1 MKWTKEQ
8 REAIEYSGKNILLAA
23 AAGSGKTA
31 VLVQRIIELICREEN
46 PVNINEL
53 LVLTFTDAAARE
65 MREKISTAIEKALAE
80 NPQNAHL
87 QKQRLLIHSAN
98 ISTIHSF
105 CLQIIKNN
113 IHMADLPVRFSLVS
127 ETENK
132 MLLDEALSSVLER
145 FYGKIEKDKSMA
157 DLVMGYGGI
166 KNDSL
171 LRETVLSLL
180 SFCKSMPYPAKWLN
194 AAVREFYKAGRDRTI
209 QGTAWQNWLGQKT
222 GQLFDEICGIYA
234 EIQEETEK
242 NLDDKHSYN
251 AFFAEEKARAERIA
265 CSEQNYN
272 YASVR
277 ASVLA
282 FDFERLPQGMRNA
295 DPLTVAA
302 QNKIKAL
309 RQLAKDSM
317 ADIWE
322 MHKIPEEE
330 MLDRIEKT
338 YPVLRTLKNIV
349 LICDRSYTKLKREK
363 NFLDFSDLEHEALK
377 LLAGKDGT
385 PTETARALQ
394 KKYKEILIDEYQ
406 DTNHIQ
412 DTIFKVVSKQN
423 SNIFMVGD
431 LKQSIYTFR
440 NAVPA
445 LFADKYQSYDNDLDE
460 GHLIRLFKNFRSRKA
475 VVDVANF
482 IFSMVMSREIGDV
495 EYTEDE
501 YLIRGAEYPD
511 GTDTDVFVPEFHFAC
526 SNGEVPEGEE
536 LLSGRELEARI
547 AAKRIREMMDS
558 GTLVFDKNKGIMRKI
573 EYRDI
578 VVLMRNT
585 SVAAPIFEQTFEE
598 FGIPVYTEV
607 GRSYLDAR
615 EVQTVLS
622 FLKIVDNPRQD
633 IPLIAVMRSPIWGF
647 SPEELAEMRASKRD
661 GCFFDAVE
669 YAAENGSKKAAGF
682 FNELLKLRK
691 KSQDTSVENIIWHIY
706 YEYGYYAYSGAQSR
720 GVERQ
725 ANLRLLFERAAE
737 FEHTGMRGLFGFMMY
752 IENIRS
758 QGDDLTPSKIL
769 GDGDDVVRIMTI
781 HKSKGLEFPVVIL
794 SDTAHSFNT
803 RDLSNNIIWNTNMGL
818 AADFVDTKLRVRYP
832 SLPRDIVAAQAKSEL
847 ISEEMRLLYVAL
859 TRAREKLIVTST
871 FRSTKSGPALPLYQ
885 KSGQAKS
892 AYVRRKL
899 CFADWIMA
907 AVLRHKDARNLR
919 EFFDFEDI
927 ITPVDTGFEIKT
939 VVYKNQNE
947 IDLQHQKED
956 VFANESREIEETFAN
971 EIGEKL
977 MYKYERKYLGKI
989 PVKLSVSEVKRMQ
1002 AEEENHTPQIDEL
1015 KISSF
1020 RPLEKLSGAERGT
1033 IVHFVMQMADPKT
1046 INSPEDV
1053 DALLEK
1059 LQAEGTLTK
1068 TQADAVDAKKI
1079 ADFFES
1085 DIGKR
1090 LKKAKRLEREFSFYT
1105 TASVSEVYNSAE
1117 QGEVLLQ
1124 GIMDCFFEEEGGRVV
1139 LLDFKTDRAKS
1150 AEEAKD
1156 LSKKYS
1162 VQMKYYKKALAEILE
1177 RRVDEC
1183 WLCFLDCG
1191 EFVEV

>member
-1 MKWTKEQ
+1 MKWTNEQ

-31 VLVQRIIELICREEN
+31 VLVQRIIELICRESN
-46 PVNINEL
+46 PININEL

-65 MREKISTAIEKALAE
+65 MREKISAAIEKALAE
-80 NPQNAHL
+80 NPKNAHL

-105 CLQIIKNN
+105 CLQIIKSN
-113 IHMADLPVRFSLVS
+113 IHMTDLPVRFSLVS

-132 MLLDEALSSVLER
+132 MLLDQALTGVLER
-145 FYGKIEKDKSMA
+145 FYSKIEKDKSIA

-171 LRETVLSLL
+171 LRETILSLL

-194 AAVREFYKAGRDRTI
+194 AAVREFYKAGKEKSI
-209 QGTAWQNWLGQKT
+209 EGSAWQNWLSEKT
-222 GQLFDEICGIYA
+222 SRLSAEICEFYN
-234 EIQEETEK
+234 EIQNETEK
-242 NLDDKHSYN
+242 NLDDAHAYC
-251 AFFAEEKARAERIA
+251 AFFAKEKARIMRIL
-265 CSEQNYN
+265 EGIQHYN
-272 YASVR
+272 YGCVR
-277 ASVLA
+277 SAVLA
-282 FDFERLPQGMRNA
+282 FNFERLPQGMRNA
-295 DPLTVAA
+295 DPGTLAA

-309 RQLAKDSM
+309 RQLAKDNM

-322 MHKIPEEE
+322 MHKIPESE
-330 MLDRIEKT
+330 MIERIEKT

-377 LLAGKDGT
+377 LLAGKDGN
-385 PTETARALQ
+385 PTETAKALQ

-412 DTIFKVVSKQN
+412 DTIFKVVSKEN

-445 LFADKYQSYDNDLDE
+445 LFADKYQSYDKDLGE

-475 VVDVANF
+475 VVDAANF

-501 YLIRGAEYPD
+501 YLIQGAEYPD

-536 LLSGRELEARI
+536 LLPKRELEARI
-547 AAKRIREMMDS
+547 AAMRIREMMDS
-558 GTLVFDKNKGIMRKI
+558 ETLVFDKSKGIMRKI

-585 SVAAPIFEQTFEE
+585 SAAAPIFEKTFEE
-598 FGIPVYTEV
+598 AGIPVYTEV

-647 SPEELAEMRASKRD
+647 SPEELAEMRADCHK
-661 GCFFDAVE
+661 GCFFDAVLN
-669 YAAENGSKKAAGF
+669 AAERGNKKASGF
-682 FNELLKLRK
+682 LDELLKLRK
-691 KSQDTSVENIIWHIY
+691 KSQETSVENIIRHIY

-720 GVERQ
+720 GIERQ

-737 FEHTGMRGLFGFMMY
+737 FEHTGIRGLFGFMMY

-781 HKSKGLEFPVVIL
+781 HKSKGLEFPAVIL

-832 SLPRDIVAAQAKSEL
+832 SLPRDIVAAEAKAEL
-847 ISEEMRLLYVAL
+847 VSEEMRLLYVAL

-871 FRSTKSGPALPLYQ
+871 FKKTKSGPELPLYQ

-907 AVLRHKDARNLR
+907 AVLRHKDAQNLR
-919 EFFDFEDI
+919 EFFGFEDI
-927 ITPVDTGFEIKT
+927 ITPIDTGFGIKT
-939 VVYKNQNE
+939 LIYNNQGEVKLSQRNE
-947 IDLQHQKED
+947 VIRANTED
-956 VFANESREIEETFAN
+956 GCEENF
-971 EIGEKL
+971 EKQISEKL
-977 MYKYERKYLGKI
+977 MFEYERKYLGDV

-1002 AEEENHTPQIDEL
+1002 AEEEDYTPQIDEI
-1015 KISSF
+1015 KISVA
-1020 RPLEKLSGAERGT
+1020 RPLEKLSGAEKGT
-1033 IVHFVMQMADPKT
+1033 IVHFVMQMADPKK
-1046 INSPEDV
+1046 INSPGDMH
-1053 DALLEK
+1053 DLIEK
-1059 LQAEGTLTK
+1059 LKAEEVITK
-1068 TQADAVDAKKI
+1068 SQADAVDAKKI
-1079 ADFFES
+1079 SDFFES
-1085 DIGKR
+1085 NIGKR
-1090 LKKAKRLEREFSFYT
+1090 LKNAKRLEREFSFYT
-1105 TASVSEVYNSAE
+1105 TAPIDEVYKTG
-1117 QGEVLLQ
+1117 QKGEVLLQ
-1124 GIMDCFFEEEGGRVV
+1124 GTMDCFFEETDGTVV
-1139 LLDFKTDRAKS
+1139 LLDFKTDRVRNLD
-1150 AEEAKD
+1150 EAKE
-1156 LSKKYS
+1156 LSKKYA
-1162 VQMKYYKKALAEILE
+1162 VQMKYYKKALSEILE

-1183 WLCFLDCG
+1183 YLCFLDCG

>member
-1 MKWTKEQ
+1 
-8 REAIEYSGKNILLAA
+8 
-23 AAGSGKTA
+23 
-31 VLVQRIIELICREEN
+31 
-46 PVNINEL
+46 
-53 LVLTFTDAAARE
+53 
-65 MREKISTAIEKALAE
+65 
-80 NPQNAHL
+80 
-87 QKQRLLIHSAN
+87 
-98 ISTIHSF
+98 
-105 CLQIIKNN
+105 
-113 IHMADLPVRFSLVS
+113 
-127 ETENK
+127 
-132 MLLDEALSSVLER
+132 
-145 FYGKIEKDKSMA
+145 
-157 DLVMGYGGI
+157 
-166 KNDSL
+166 
-171 LRETVLSLL
+171 
-180 SFCKSMPYPAKWLN
+180 
-194 AAVREFYKAGRDRTI
+194 
-209 QGTAWQNWLGQKT
+209 
-222 GQLFDEICGIYA
+222 
-234 EIQEETEK
+234 
-242 NLDDKHSYN
+242 
-251 AFFAEEKARAERIA
+251 
-265 CSEQNYN
+265 
-272 YASVR
+272 
-277 ASVLA
+277 
-282 FDFERLPQGMRNA
+282 
-295 DPLTVAA
+295 
-302 QNKIKAL
+302 
-309 RQLAKDSM
+309 
-317 ADIWE
+317 
-322 MHKIPEEE
+322 
-330 MLDRIEKT
+330 
-338 YPVLRTLKNIV
+338 
-349 LICDRSYTKLKREK
+349 
-363 NFLDFSDLEHEALK
+363 
-377 LLAGKDGT
+377 
-385 PTETARALQ
+385 
-394 KKYKEILIDEYQ
+394 
-406 DTNHIQ
+406 
-412 DTIFKVVSKQN
+412 
-423 SNIFMVGD
+423 MVGD

-445 LFADKYQSYDNDLDE
+445 LFADKYQSYDKDLGE

-475 VVDVANF
+475 VVDAANF

-536 LLSGRELEARI
+536 LLTGRELEARI
-547 AAKRIREMMDS
+547 AAKRIREMVDS

-647 SPEELAEMRASKRD
+647 SPEELAKMRADKRD
-661 GCFFDAVE
+661 GCFFDAVLN
-669 YAAENGSKKAAGF
+669 ASGKGNKKASGF
-682 FNELLKLRK
+682 LDELFKLRK
-691 KSQDTSVENIIWHIY
+691 KSQDASVENIIWHIY

-769 GDGDDVVRIMTI
+769 GDGDNVVRIMTI

-803 RDLSNNIIWNTNMGL
+803 RDISNNIIWNTNMGI

-832 SLPRDIVAAQAKSEL
+832 SLPRDIVAAQAKAEL

-871 FRSTKSGPALPLYQ
+871 FKSTKSGPSLPLYQ
-885 KSGQAKS
+885 KGGQAKI

-907 AVLRHKDARNLR
+907 AVLRHKDAQNLR
-919 EFFDFEDI
+919 EFFDFDDI
-927 ITPVDTGFEIKT
+927 IDPIDTGFEIKT
-939 VVYKNQNE
+939 IVYKNQNE
-947 IDLQHQKED
+947 IELAQQKEE
-956 VFANESREIEETFAN
+956 VFASQLAETEETFAG
-971 EIGEKL
+971 EISEKL
-977 MYKYERKYLGKI
+977 MYEYERKYLGKVPI
-989 PVKLSVSEVKRMQ
+989 KLSVSEVKRMQ
-1002 AEEENHTPQIDEL
+1002 AEEEDYTPQIDEL

-1020 RPLEKLSGAERGT
+1020 STFEKIGGAERGT
-1033 IVHFVMQMADPKT
+1033 IVHFVMQMADPKA
-1046 INSPEDV
+1046 INSPDNV
-1053 DALLEK
+1053 RALLEK
-1059 LQAEGTLTK
+1059 LQAEGTITK
-1068 TQADAVDAKKI
+1068 SQADAVDAKKI
-1079 ADFFES
+1079 FDFFES

-1090 LKKAKRLEREFSFYT
+1090 LKNAKRLEREFSFYT
-1105 TASVSEVYNSAE
+1105 TASVEEVYNTAG

-1124 GIMDCFFEEEGGRVV
+1124 GTMDCFFEEEDGRIV

-1150 AEEAKD
+1150 AEEARE

-1162 VQMKYYKKALAEILE
+1162 VQMKYYKKALSEILE

>member
-65 MREKISTAIEKALAE
+65 MREKISAAIEKALAE

-113 IHMADLPVRFSLVS
+113 IHITDLPVRFSLVS

-242 NLDDKHSYN
+242 NLGDKHSYN

-682 FNELLKLRK
+682 LNELLKLRK

-977 MYKYERKYLGKI
+977 MYEYERKYLGKI

-1002 AEEENHTPQIDEL
+1002 AEEEDHTPQIDEL

-1124 GIMDCFFEEEGGRVV
+1124 GTMDCFFEEEGGRVV